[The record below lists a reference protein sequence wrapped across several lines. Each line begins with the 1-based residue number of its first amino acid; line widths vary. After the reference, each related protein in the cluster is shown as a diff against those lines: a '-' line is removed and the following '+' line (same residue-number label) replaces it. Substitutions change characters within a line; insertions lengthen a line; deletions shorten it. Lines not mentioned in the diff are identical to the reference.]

1 MLDNGILR
9 LIFVKFRKDVN
20 LYSSV
25 DVNLDTFFLYN
36 RILLNMLH
44 DFE

>member
-9 LIFVKFRKDVN
+9 IIFGRFRKDVN

-25 DVNLDTFFLYN
+25 DVNLDTFFPYN

-44 DFE
+44 GFE